1 MKYHNPELPEGVNVS
16 KQDPLL
22 EFLWM
27 SGAVALIVALALL
40 LVHVLSTWLMPKL
53 PMEYENRLAAY
64 VQKNIAPASQ
74 DLSDSCLA
82 KQQSLQSLVDE
93 LAKLQG
99 LPESLKPRLHYLASN
114 EVNAFATLGGR
125 VFVLQGAIDAVQS
138 ENGLA
143 MILAHELAHLKHRDP
158 ITAFGRGGISALLLL
173 ATGMQGG
180 AEVANLSAGV
190 LLMGFSR
197 EQERLADEL
206 ALKTLKK
213 HYGHVQGAE
222 EFFMSRNKD
231 EQGGQ
236 QQSDWLERWGG
247 FMATHPDTGTRL
259 SLIREK
265 QSQDLSSGKTRSMA
279 AAITAPCETVP

>member
-1 MKYHNPELPEGVNVS
+1 M
-16 KQDPLL
+16 
-22 EFLWM
+22 
-27 SGAVALIVALALL
+27 
-40 LVHVLSTWLMPKL
+40 
-53 PMEYENRLAAY
+53 
-64 VQKNIAPASQ
+64 
-74 DLSDSCLA
+74 
-82 KQQSLQSLVDE
+82 
-93 LAKLQG
+93 
-99 LPESLKPRLHYLASN
+99 
-114 EVNAFATLGGR
+114 NAFATLGGR
-125 VFVLQGAIDAVQS
+125 VFILQGAIDAVQS

-180 AEVANLSAGV
+180 AEVANLSAGA

-206 ALKTLKK
+206 ALETLKQ

-222 EFFMSRNKD
+222 EFFMSRNED
-231 EQGGQ
+231 EQGQ
-236 QQSDWLERWGG
+236 QQQADWLERWGG

-265 QSQDLSSGKTRSMA
+265 QSQDLSTDRVSPLA
-279 AAITAPCETVP
+279 AAMASPCMTDI